1 MTSHID
7 NTNPLFAGKSIPKII
22 IQLSWPAILEQF
34 LICMAN
40 LADTAMV
47 GSIGPAATASV
58 AINIS
63 FVWLINGFI
72 TALSAGFSY
81 LVSHAIG
88 EGNKTKVESAV
99 RQSLTAAILLGF
111 FLTLIV
117 FSIHQKLPVW
127 LGAAPEVLPGATAYM
142 GIFSLGLIGETLGVV
157 LSADLRSA
165 GNTRIPLAANLTS
178 NLFNVIGNFFLI
190 YPSRQIHLPFG
201 NISVWGAGLGV
212 KGAAIS
218 TACSQYLLAAIL
230 LWVIYRIQTPVKLT
244 LKGNY
249 RFQKPLLHQLFR
261 ISFPVMMERSTLC
274 MGQVALTAMISGLG
288 TLPLAAHYLTNQT
301 EGLLYLPAYGF
312 SFSATA
318 LIGQSLGAGDKKLAK
333 RFAKDICLISAAVIL
348 AACIPVYILSGS
360 IIHLFTNDP
369 QVIDLGRITLR
380 IAAAT
385 EIFFS
390 FTVMAGGICRGSG
403 DVNFSLMVSLIGM
416 WGFRIGMV
424 WIATHVLGLGVTGVW
439 AAIGIDCFIRACLFA
454 ARLISGKW
462 IHE

>member
-7 NTNPLFAGKSIPKII
+7 NTNPRFAGKSIPKII

-63 FVWLINGFI
+63 SVWLINGFI

-178 NLFNVIGNFFLI
+178 NLFNLSKPPD
-190 YPSRQIHLPFG
+190 PSSLWKHIRLGSRSWGKRRCHFHSLFPVSSGSHPFMG
-201 NISVWGAGLGV
+201 NIPDPDTCKTHPERKLPVSKAIAPSVVSYQFSCHDGTQHPMYGSGSPHSHDL
-212 KGAAIS
+212 
-218 TACSQYLLAAIL
+218 
-230 LWVIYRIQTPVKLT
+230 
-244 LKGNY
+244 
-249 RFQKPLLHQLFR
+249 
-261 ISFPVMMERSTLC
+261 RSW
-274 MGQVALTAMISGLG
+274 
-288 TLPLAAHYLTNQT
+288 YLTSGCPLPYQPDRRT
-301 EGLLYLPAYGF
+301 SLSARIWLFLLCYCP
-312 SFSATA
+312 
-318 LIGQSLGAGDKKLAK
+318 D
-333 RFAKDICLISAAVIL
+333 R
-348 AACIPVYILSGS
+348 PV
-360 IIHLFTNDP
+360 
-369 QVIDLGRITLR
+369 LR
-380 IAAAT
+380 
-385 EIFFS
+385 S
-390 FTVMAGGICRGSG
+390 R
-403 DVNFSLMVSLIGM
+403 
-416 WGFRIGMV
+416 
-424 WIATHVLGLGVTGVW
+424 
-439 AAIGIDCFIRACLFA
+439 
-454 ARLISGKW
+454 
-462 IHE
+462 

>member
-63 FVWLINGFI
+63 SVWLINGFI

-230 LWVIYRIQTPVKLT
+230 LWVI
-244 LKGNY
+244 
-249 RFQKPLLHQLFR
+249 
-261 ISFPVMMERSTLC
+261 
-274 MGQVALTAMISGLG
+274 
-288 TLPLAAHYLTNQT
+288 
-301 EGLLYLPAYGF
+301 
-312 SFSATA
+312 
-318 LIGQSLGAGDKKLAK
+318 
-333 RFAKDICLISAAVIL
+333 
-348 AACIPVYILSGS
+348 
-360 IIHLFTNDP
+360 
-369 QVIDLGRITLR
+369 
-380 IAAAT
+380 
-385 EIFFS
+385 
-390 FTVMAGGICRGSG
+390 
-403 DVNFSLMVSLIGM
+403 
-416 WGFRIGMV
+416 
-424 WIATHVLGLGVTGVW
+424 
-439 AAIGIDCFIRACLFA
+439 
-454 ARLISGKW
+454 
-462 IHE
+462 

>member
-7 NTNPLFAGKSIPKII
+7 NTNPLFSGKSIPKII

-40 LADTAMV
+40 LTDTAMV

-63 FVWLINGFI
+63 SVWLINGFI

-142 GIFSLGLIGETLGVV
+142 GIFSLG
-157 LSADLRSA
+157 
-165 GNTRIPLAANLTS
+165 
-178 NLFNVIGNFFLI
+178 
-190 YPSRQIHLPFG
+190 
-201 NISVWGAGLGV
+201 
-212 KGAAIS
+212 
-218 TACSQYLLAAIL
+218 QYLLAAIL

-424 WIATHVLGLGVTGVW
+424 WIATHVLSLGVTGVW

>member
-1 MTSHID
+1 M
-7 NTNPLFAGKSIPKII
+7 
-22 IQLSWPAILEQF
+22 
-34 LICMAN
+34 
-40 LADTAMV
+40 
-47 GSIGPAATASV
+47 
-58 AINIS
+58 
-63 FVWLINGFI
+63 
-72 TALSAGFSY
+72 
-81 LVSHAIG
+81 
-88 EGNKTKVESAV
+88 ESAV

-201 NISVWGAGLGV
+201 NISVWGADLGV

-288 TLPLAAHYLTNQT
+288 TISLAAHYLTSGCPLPYQPDRRT
-301 EGLLYLPAYGF
+301 SLSARIWLFLLCYC
-312 SFSATA
+312 S
-318 LIGQSLGAGDKKLAK
+318 D
-333 RFAKDICLISAAVIL
+333 R
-348 AACIPVYILSGS
+348 PV
-360 IIHLFTNDP
+360 
-369 QVIDLGRITLR
+369 LR
-380 IAAAT
+380 
-385 EIFFS
+385 S
-390 FTVMAGGICRGSG
+390 R
-403 DVNFSLMVSLIGM
+403 
-416 WGFRIGMV
+416 
-424 WIATHVLGLGVTGVW
+424 
-439 AAIGIDCFIRACLFA
+439 
-454 ARLISGKW
+454 
-462 IHE
+462 